1 MKARDGKLAAAR
13 ERPHDGSK
21 LRFSRRK
28 MHFLTDDSIIACH
41 LATQRLAQHGA
52 YCFSYILLLF
62 LLQRALKEASNKPYV
77 DPDL

>member
-1 MKARDGKLAAAR
+1 
-13 ERPHDGSK
+13 
-21 LRFSRRK
+21 

-41 LATQRLAQHGA
+41 LATQQLAQHGA